1 MNEMKMKNELK
12 MIMIGDMQKDEYFTE
27 NETPVININFAQKG
41 SKERPLVR
49 VFNGKQ
55 LTLDAFTED
64 DVKGAFQALDVVV
77 NPAVF
82 KIHGHSEG
90 MDFCSRNALLKYKKI
105 QK

>member
-1 MNEMKMKNELK
+1 

-27 NETPVININFAQKG
+27 NEIPVININFAQKG

-64 DVKGAFQALDVVV
+64 DINGGFQALDVVI

-82 KIHGHSEG
+82 ELHGHGEG
-90 MDFCSRNALLKYKKI
+90 MNYCSKNALLKYKKL